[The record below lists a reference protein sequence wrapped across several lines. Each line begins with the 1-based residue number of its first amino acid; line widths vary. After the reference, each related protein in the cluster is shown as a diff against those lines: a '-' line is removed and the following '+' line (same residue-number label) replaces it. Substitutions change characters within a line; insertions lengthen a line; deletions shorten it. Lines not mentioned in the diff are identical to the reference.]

1 MKKEDKINEF
11 KRVISAFAADF
22 ELELSEPEKYNISNF
37 LRDKSK
43 NEHIIEDID
52 KLSELDFM
60 LRHGEAE
67 IILRNE

>member
-60 LRHGEAE
+60 LRHGGAE
-67 IILRNE
+67 IILKNE

>member
-43 NEHIIEDID
+43 NGHIIEDID

-67 IILRNE
+67 IILKNE

>member
-11 KRVISAFAADF
+11 KRVISAFVADF

-60 LRHGEAE
+60 LRHGDAE
-67 IILRNE
+67 IILKNE

>member
-11 KRVISAFAADF
+11 KRVISAFTADF

-67 IILRNE
+67 IILKNE

>member
-11 KRVISAFAADF
+11 KRVISAFTADF

-37 LRDKSK
+37 LRDKAK

-67 IILRNE
+67 IILKNE

>member
-22 ELELSEPEKYNISNF
+22 ELELGEPEKYNISNF
-37 LRDKSK
+37 LRDESK

-67 IILRNE
+67 IILKNE

>member
-11 KRVISAFAADF
+11 KRVISAFVADF

-37 LRDKSK
+37 LRDKST

-60 LRHGEAE
+60 LRHGDAE
-67 IILRNE
+67 IILKNE

>member
-1 MKKEDKINEF
+1 MKKENKINEF

-43 NEHIIEDID
+43 NKHIIEDID

-67 IILRNE
+67 IILKNE